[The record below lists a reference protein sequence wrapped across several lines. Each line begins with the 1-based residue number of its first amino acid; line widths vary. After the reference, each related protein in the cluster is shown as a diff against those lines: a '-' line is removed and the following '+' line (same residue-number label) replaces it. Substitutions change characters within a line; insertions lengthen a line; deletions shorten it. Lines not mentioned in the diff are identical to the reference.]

1 MKKMKTI
8 YYLIFAIIGATT
20 TSVSL
25 MATDPYSHNAIMSI
39 SGIQSTY
46 VPSDISKSNPNIH
59 AGIGTSSLST
69 NDIRDVKDQV
79 VYTIQGKVL
88 EIGKPIPWTDNAGNE
103 KGVIPVSILVDKTYK
118 GKLDHGKTFTV
129 YLDGIKIDGEY
140 YLPPGEAL
148 FEIGENVLVH
158 VALSNTGPDG
168 MDVYYVKLGEF
179 GKYKITG
186 DKAYNEKLPYGITI
200 DSAVRQAK

>member
-1 MKKMKTI
+1 MKTI
-8 YYLIFAIIGATT
+8 YYLVFAIIGATAS
-20 TSVSL
+20 SVLL
-25 MATDPYSHNAIMSI
+25 MATDSYAYNTIMSI
-39 SGIQSTY
+39 SGVQSTY
-46 VPSDISKSNPNIH
+46 VPSDISKSNPDIH

-69 NDIRDVKDQV
+69 TEIRDVKDQV
-79 VYTIQGKVL
+79 VYTIKGKVL
-88 EIGKPIPWTDNAGNE
+88 EIGNPIPWTDNAGNE
-103 KGVIPVSILVDKTYK
+103 KGIIPVSILVDKAYK

-158 VALSNTGPDG
+158 AALSNTGPDG

-179 GKYKITG
+179 GKYRING

-200 DSAVRQAK
+200 DSAARQAK